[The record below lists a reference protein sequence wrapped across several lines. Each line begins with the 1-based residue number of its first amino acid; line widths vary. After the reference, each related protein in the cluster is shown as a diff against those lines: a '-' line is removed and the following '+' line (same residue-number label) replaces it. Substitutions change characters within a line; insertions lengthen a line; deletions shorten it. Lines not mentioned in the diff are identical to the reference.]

1 MYAPP
6 WWSDYPT
13 EQRDKTTA
21 HVAKCTGFGLRT
33 AGTAGAI
40 ATIMITLLIA
50 VMFIPAALMF
60 GATVFF
66 KTVGF
71 LMGDAK

>member
-1 MYAPP
+1 MFQLNSGTRPLHYL
-6 WWSDYPT
+6 
-13 EQRDKTTA
+13 
-21 HVAKCTGFGLRT
+21 AKCMLFGLRT
-33 AGTAGAI
+33 AGIAGAI

-60 GATVFF
+60 GATVFL
-66 KTVGF
+66 KTVSF